1 MKFIGSIGLFISHN
15 LVEFGSYTLMFFNQ
29 KANFP
34 NEEILVTF
42 NLISN
47 DP

>member
-15 LVEFGSYTLMFFNQ
+15 LVEFGSYTLMFL
-29 KANFP
+29 KAIFA

-42 NLISN
+42 NLISY